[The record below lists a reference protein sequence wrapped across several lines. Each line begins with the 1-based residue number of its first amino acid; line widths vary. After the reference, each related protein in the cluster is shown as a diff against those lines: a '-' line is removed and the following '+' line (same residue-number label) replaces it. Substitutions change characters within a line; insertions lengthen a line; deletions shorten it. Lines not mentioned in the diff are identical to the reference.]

1 MSFSSD
7 DFAKALEQHDYQFQ
21 SGQVVR
27 GKAYSYE
34 SDGVYVD
41 IGGKSA
47 AFLPLEEVSL
57 RRVTD
62 LAETLPL
69 HEEREFMIIKEQNAE
84 GQVTLSIRQM
94 QIKQLWQQFAEMQ
107 ESGKTV
113 QARVNGLNKGGV
125 TVDVLG
131 LRGFIPRSHLIERDN
146 LESLVGKALT
156 VAFLEVDPSRK
167 KLVVSQRQASQAAS
181 LGQLEIGQ
189 LVEGKIVGIKPF
201 GLFVDFDGMTGL
213 IHINQVSKN
222 YVASLNAG
230 FEVGQPIKAV
240 IIDLDDVKRRISLS
254 TKVLENYPGEM
265 LENMPEVM
273 AEAATRAEKARKTIE
288 QRGVEGVEG

>member
-21 SGQVVR
+21 TGQVVR

-57 RRVTD
+57 RRVVD

-69 HEEREFMIIKEQNAE
+69 HEDREFMIIKEQNAE

-94 QIKQLWQQFAEMQ
+94 QIKQLWQQFADMQ

-113 QARVNGLNKGGV
+113 QARVSGVNKGGV

-131 LRGFIPRSHLIERDN
+131 LRGFIPRSHLVERDN
-146 LESLVGKALT
+146 LESSIGKALT
-156 VAFLEVDPSRK
+156 VAFLEVDPNRK

-265 LENMPEVM
+265 LENMPEIM
-273 AEAATRAEKARKTIE
+273 AEASTRAEKARKTIE

>member
-1 MSFSSD
+1 LSFSSD

-21 SGQVVR
+21 AGQVVR

-47 AFLPLEEVSL
+47 AFLPLEEVSI

-84 GQVTLSIRQM
+84 GQVTLSIRQI

>member
-62 LAETLPL
+62 LSATLPL

-131 LRGFIPRSHLIERDN
+131 LRGFIPRSHLVERDN

-167 KLVVSQRQASQAAS
+167 KLVVSQRQAAQAAS

-265 LENMPEVM
+265 LESMPEVM

-288 QRGVEGVEG
+288 QRGVEGIEG